1 MQQQG
6 TFLRKQRPG
15 DSVGGMT
22 SGGVQQLQEYLLPL
36 LRSLEG
42 LDYISRHLDP
52 IAYSHILARAGQSH
66 EELRAVKAGLTA
78 WEAPYS
84 ALRPQLDLAADEALA
99 AYNGLHE
106 AAAPPEDIT
115 RAFRALRHAPRALEA
130 LYPLAGIVP
139 PISRFFLDPAMRDDA
154 HLQARLLRQP
164 PPEHTGVIRIGD
176 DPDARD
182 TVWVYV
188 PESYDPAT
196 PAPVVVALHGGSG
209 RGRAFLWSWVR
220 AARSRGV
227 IVVAPTSLGQTWAIQ
242 GPDPDSPRLAAALA
256 FVRET
261 WAIDARRILL
271 SGMSD
276 GGTFSYTSG
285 LVAGAPFTHLA
296 PVAAA
301 FHPMLV
307 GMADADRLNGLPLHI
322 IHGARDWMFPVQMA
336 EDAQRHFTAAG
347 AAVTYRRIEDLSHAY
362 GGELSS
368 MILDWLVD
376 NPR

>member
-6 TFLRKQRPG
+6 TFLRKHAPG
-15 DSVGGMT
+15 DSVRGMT

-42 LDYISRHLDP
+42 LGYISRHLDP
-52 IAYSHILARAGQSH
+52 VGYSHILARAGQSH
-66 EELRAVKAGLTA
+66 ADLRAAKANLTA

-84 ALRPQLDLAADEALA
+84 ALRPQLDLAADETLA
-99 AYNGLHE
+99 AYDGLL
-106 AAAPPEDIT
+106 AAAEPPEDIT
-115 RAFRALRHAPRALEA
+115 RAFRALRHAPRAWEA

-139 PISRFFLDPAMRDDA
+139 PISRFFLDPAMRDDMD
-154 HLQARLLRQP
+154 LQVRLLRQP
-164 PPEHTGVIRIGD
+164 PEDNTGVIRIGD

-188 PESYDPAT
+188 PESYDPDK

-242 GPDPDSPRLAAALA
+242 GTDPDSPRLAAALA

-261 WAIDARRILL
+261 WAVDDRRILL

-285 LVAGAPFTHLA
+285 LVAESPFTHLA

-307 GMADADRLNGLPLHI
+307 GMADADTLNGLPLHI

-336 EDAQRHFTAAG
+336 EEAQRHFTAVG
-347 AAVTYRRIEDLSHAY
+347 AAVTYRRIDDLSHAY